1 MIATSEFRNGLK
13 VEING
18 IPYQI
23 TYFQH
28 VKPGKGGAFV
38 RTKLKSLLDGR
49 VLERTFKSGDK
60 LDAPDLEEM
69 RMQYLYSDG
78 ESFHFMNSD
87 TYEQYPVPVEAVGD
101 TAGLLKENAEV
112 SILFF
117 NGKAI
122 NIQLPTTVELEVT
135 QCEPGVKGD
144 TATNVT
150 KPVTLETGASINV
163 PLFVKE
169 GDILKIDTRSGEYVE
184 RVKT

>member
-1 MIATSEFRNGLK
+1 MIPTSEFRNGLK
-13 VEING
+13 IEMDGV
-18 IPYQI
+18 PYQI

-60 LDAPDLEEM
+60 VGTPDIEEM
-69 RMQYLYSDG
+69 HMQYLYNDG
-78 ESFHFMNSD
+78 ESFHFMNTG
-87 TYEQYPVPVEAVGD
+87 TYEQYEVPADAVGE
-101 TAGLLKENAEV
+101 TADLMKENAEV

-117 NGKAI
+117 NSKAI

-135 QCEPGVKGD
+135 HCEPGVKGD

-150 KPVTLETGASINV
+150 KPATIETGAVIAV

-169 GDILKIDTRSGEYVE
+169 GDVLKIDTRSGEYLE
-184 RVKT
+184 RVSR